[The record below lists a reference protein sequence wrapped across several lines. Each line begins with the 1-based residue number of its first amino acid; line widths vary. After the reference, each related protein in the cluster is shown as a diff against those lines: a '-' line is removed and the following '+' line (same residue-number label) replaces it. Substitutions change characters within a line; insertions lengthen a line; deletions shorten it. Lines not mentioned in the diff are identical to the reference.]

1 MRWPSSCASVAIKWS
16 GGMARAPSVTKRVKY
31 RQGEVVAGELHTL
44 TLSVRMMAKPILQS
58 LDRATVRRDG
68 SSSAISKGSRVAAT
82 FRNSSGRGCRR
93 VYPEIVDPQAAKN
106 SASNAANAR
115 VRISLEGRMQDGH
128 HA

>member
-58 LDRATVRRDG
+58 LTGRPFEEMEAQARSARDRESRRLFAIRRAAVAG
-68 SSSAISKGSRVAAT
+68 GYTRRSSTRRRKVAAT
-82 FRNSSGRGCRR
+82 L
-93 VYPEIVDPQAAKN
+93 DPLLIA
-106 SASNAANAR
+106 
-115 VRISLEGRMQDGH
+115 
-128 HA
+128 